1 MVVKAGLMEDE
12 RTMSGLLPVARMAR
26 PRRGRR
32 NRPSITAIASTA
44 MTITNSLYW
53 LPRIPPL
60 SISLALVNTVSVLFM
75 FSIEEP
81 PITPIFTE
89 YSAVLTIMPE
99 SRLFTPILVCKMAV
113 IKPDATPESIA
124 AGMER

>member
-1 MVVKAGLMEDE
+1 M
-12 RTMSGLLPVARMAR
+12 
-26 PRRGRR
+26 
-32 NRPSITAIASTA
+32 A
-44 MTITNSLYW
+44 MTRSLYW
-53 LPRIPPL
+53 PPSAPPF

-81 PITPIFTE
+81 PITPILTE

-113 IKPDATPESIA
+113 IKPDATPESMA